1 MEKMM
6 LELKKTRGGEEKLV
20 QIMLKPPKERNNAEN
35 MRIMDYFKVRLIRNT
50 IFSRRESTM
59 KN

>member
-1 MEKMM
+1 M